1 LEDNWR
7 ILVSA
12 KVDKMKLPHDMES
25 SLLRMIGESFD
36 SVTPADVAKL
46 YRDSAGR
53 IRRTD
58 DINEAQKIL
67 DDYEDGTMRDRPMQ

>member
-1 LEDNWR
+1 LKVNWR

-12 KVDKMKLPHDMES
+12 KGDKMKLPQDMES

-36 SVTPADVAKL
+36 SATSADVAKL

-58 DINEAQKIL
+58 DIDEAQKIL
-67 DDYEDGTMRDRPMQ
+67 NDYEDGTMRDRLMQ